1 MTQHQQ
7 DRTGGKV
14 GISPPIGTLS
24 CLLIDRS
31 DPARW
36 DKYFLC
42 HSVTLSHFTQFV
54 QFSIRLGLSLS
65 HCPLLDLARQEVP
78 QIYFLDLKS
87 VIRRTVLLFLDED
100 REDSVPARQFV
111 EFLIDKTFLLEKC
124 FQNKLQLCY
133 RTTIVVVLFCFQVS

>member
-1 MTQHQQ
+1 M
-7 DRTGGKV
+7 RREGKV
-14 GISPPIGTLS
+14 GISLRTGTLS
-24 CLLIDRS
+24 CLVSGQVEEIFSLS
-31 DPARW
+31 LL
-36 DKYFLC
+36 LC
-42 HSVTLSHFTQFV
+42 HYVTLSLSSV
-54 QFSIRLGLSLS
+54 QFYNRLGPLT
-65 HCPLLDLARQEVP
+65 HCPHYPLLDLARGEVP
-78 QIYFLDLKS
+78 EIYFLDLKS